1 MERFELL
8 CAIIITAMA
17 CCVLIKSI
25 ADRRYKKRIEAL
37 KEELDDIKKETEQL
51 QEKLCET
58 DTRLSMVKDLINY
71 EINEIWSYLRR

>member
-1 MERFELL
+1 MEMFELL

-37 KEELDDIKKETEQL
+37 KEEYAKLVAEKIIEEGQKILTEML
-51 QEKLCET
+51 NK
-58 DTRLSMVKDLINY
+58 
-71 EINEIWSYLRR
+71 